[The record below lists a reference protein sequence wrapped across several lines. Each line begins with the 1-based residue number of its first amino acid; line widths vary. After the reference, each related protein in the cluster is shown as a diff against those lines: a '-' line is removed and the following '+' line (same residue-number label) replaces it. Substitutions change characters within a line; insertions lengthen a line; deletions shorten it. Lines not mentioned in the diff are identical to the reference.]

1 MLRSIFHDSERGD
14 TIVEVLLC
22 LAILGL
28 ALSISYATANRA
40 LLIARNAEEHSEALQ
55 YLNSQVELARA
66 DASDASLYNEGST
79 FCMDNTTGKPVVPG
93 CSVGTDNRYQISNS
107 YIIQP
112 VLAPGPQDI
121 FTFSITWPGVSDL
134 GQQHEH
140 ITYKIHQL

>member
-1 MLRSIFHDSERGD
+1 MLRSIFRGPERGD

-66 DASDASLYNEGST
+66 DATDANIYTSGT
-79 FCMDNTTGKPVVPG
+79 FCMDSATGKPIIPS
-93 CSVGTDNRYQISNS
+93 CSVGQNNLYQVANT
-107 YIIQP
+107 YKQTP
-112 VLAPGPQDI
+112 AGAPGPQDV
-121 FTFSITWPGVSDL
+121 FTFTITWQGLSDL
-134 GQQHEH
+134 GQQQEH